1 MDNKKTVRNK
11 NGKWYFLGFVVL
23 LFIGVYFM
31 NPSQIKPIFALYTK
45 VLVQIAPI
53 FIQVYAVML
62 ATNYFVNNKFLKKHM
77 GEDAGIKA
85 WLIAIFAG
93 IISVGPIYMWYPLMH
108 DLQSKG
114 VKDRF
119 IATFL
124 YNRGIKLQWLPM
136 LVLYFGL
143 KYSLVVLFVMILL
156 SIPQGIITEKLVKRV
171 SRNNNF

>member
-53 FIQVYAVML
+53 FILVYAVML

-85 WLIAIFAG
+85 WLIAIFVG
-93 IISVGPIYMWYPLMH
+93 IISV
-108 DLQSKG
+108 
-114 VKDRF
+114 
-119 IATFL
+119 
-124 YNRGIKLQWLPM
+124 
-136 LVLYFGL
+136 
-143 KYSLVVLFVMILL
+143 
-156 SIPQGIITEKLVKRV
+156 
-171 SRNNNF
+171 